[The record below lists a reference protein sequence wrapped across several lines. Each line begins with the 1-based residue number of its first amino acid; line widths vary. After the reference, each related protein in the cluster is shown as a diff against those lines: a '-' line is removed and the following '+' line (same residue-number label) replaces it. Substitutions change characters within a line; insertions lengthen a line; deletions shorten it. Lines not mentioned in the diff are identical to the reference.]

1 MDTTGELEDH
11 KQQVKIQLD
20 TRLKALIKIKKEH
33 CRIAIKMSKKATNVT
48 QQPQSFTT
56 AGFYRSIYIQH
67 KLLCLG
73 IKVYIYYK
81 ECVALI
87 YINIILYQIGRRKGI
102 KRRKIKRD
110 KVGKRAS

>member
-1 MDTTGELEDH
+1 MATTGELEEH

-48 QQPQSFTT
+48 PQPQPFTIQQVS
-56 AGFYRSIYIQH
+56 AEVYIIILH

-73 IKVYIYYK
+73 IKVYIY
-81 ECVALI
+81 
-87 YINIILYQIGRRKGI
+87 IIRSVLH
-102 KRRKIKRD
+102 
-110 KVGKRAS
+110 

>member
-33 CRIAIKMSKKATNVT
+33 RMIAIKMSKKATNVT
-48 QQPQSFTT
+48 PQPQSLIHNRFLQK
-56 AGFYRSIYIQH
+56 YILH

-73 IKVYIYYK
+73 IKVYI
-81 ECVALI
+81 L
-87 YINIILYQIGRRKGI
+87 
-102 KRRKIKRD
+102 
-110 KVGKRAS
+110 